1 MFQNCTR
8 LAKLELPN
16 CTSFGFNAVTNCV
29 SLEELNLPKQ
39 QTMWNHSYN
48 RLIGCTSLK
57 KVSLPIQYEI
67 NENTNNLFL
76 DCVAL
81 EEVDVNSLKI
91 IPSYFLANKHKLHTV
106 KVGAAVWI
114 NKGAFEIYI
123 SLKNITINVT
133 NGILKYA
140 FNNCTSL
147 TELNLPNVR
156 QLGKKALANMDSQT
170 TLTLGKSISIWDY
183 STINGSVCNC
193 PALTTINVPDSW
205 SIPAKGISFVNCP
218 SISRDSVISMFN
230 KLISNV
236 GKVSKNIALDNA
248 VLKGLTEAELKIAK
262 NKNYNIVRLGEHKK
276 PPPFRRSPRLPRKTI
291 LGVNLPTTRQISS
304 QRRG

>member
-1 MFQNCTR
+1 MPNATAISYFVFQNCTG

-123 SLKNITINVT
+123 SLKNITIN
-133 NGILKYA
+133 
-140 FNNCTSL
+140 
-147 TELNLPNVR
+147 
-156 QLGKKALANMDSQT
+156 
-170 TLTLGKSISIWDY
+170 
-183 STINGSVCNC
+183 
-193 PALTTINVPDSW
+193 
-205 SIPAKGISFVNCP
+205 
-218 SISRDSVISMFN
+218 
-230 KLISNV
+230 
-236 GKVSKNIALDNA
+236 
-248 VLKGLTEAELKIAK
+248 
-262 NKNYNIVRLGEHKK
+262 
-276 PPPFRRSPRLPRKTI
+276 
-291 LGVNLPTTRQISS
+291 
-304 QRRG
+304 